1 MSAAQAGVA
10 AWHDYM
16 KSGGDAALLSAQIA
30 DNAVFHSPVVHSPQ
44 EGKAKVM
51 LYLLSAAK
59 VLGNESFTYVREI
72 IDGNDALLEFTSEI
86 DGILINGIDL
96 IKFDDEGKIIDFK
109 VMVLPVKAVNKLWEM
124 MAAQLQSASDR
135 ISSSPDQQCG
145 DRHFP
150 TTRSLPAVPTSSP

>member
-1 MSAAQAGVA
+1 MNAARSGVA

-16 KSGGDAALLSAQIA
+16 KSGGNAALLSAQLA
-30 DNAVFHSPVVHSPQ
+30 DDAVFHSPVVHSPQ

-72 IDGNDALLEFTSEI
+72 VDGNDALLEFTSEI

-96 IKFDDEGKIIDFK
+96 IKFDDLGKIIDFK
-109 VMVLPVKAVNKLWEM
+109 VMVRPVKAVNKLWEM
-124 MAAQLQSASDR
+124 MAAQLQSAS
-135 ISSSPDQQCG
+135 G
-145 DRHFP
+145 
-150 TTRSLPAVPTSSP
+150 

>member
-72 IDGNDALLEFTSEI
+72 VDGNDALLEFTSEI
-86 DGILINGIDL
+86 DGILINGVDL
-96 IKFDDEGKIIDFK
+96 IKFGDQGKIIDFK
-109 VMVLPVKAVNKLWEM
+109 VMVRPIKAVNKLWEM
-124 MAAQLQSASDR
+124 MAAQLQSAS
-135 ISSSPDQQCG
+135 G
-145 DRHFP
+145 
-150 TTRSLPAVPTSSP
+150 